1 MVKAPCC
8 ALQSA
13 TLNDCRPQQKFFFTN
28 DIFPRRLQ
36 QTTAAFVIRGMP
48 QGLVAEEGKEEKE
61 KDDQRK
67 LRTAAALLPSDGLVA
82 FSWVRVFAYC
92 NSKLEP

>member
-1 MVKAPCC
+1 MIVAP
-8 ALQSA
+8 S
-13 TLNDCRPQQKFFFTN
+13 KSFFSPTTFSL
-28 DIFPRRLQ
+28 RRLQ
-36 QTTAAFVIRGMP
+36 QTIAAFVIRGMP

-82 FSWVRVFAYC
+82 FSWVRVFAYY

>member
-1 MVKAPCC
+1 
-8 ALQSA
+8 
-13 TLNDCRPQQKFFFTN
+13 
-28 DIFPRRLQ
+28 
-36 QTTAAFVIRGMP
+36 MP

-82 FSWVRVFAYC
+82 FSWVRVFAYY

>member
-1 MVKAPCC
+1 MIVAPSKSFFSPTTFFPP
-8 ALQSA
+8 AVA
-13 TLNDCRPQQKFFFTN
+13 T
-28 DIFPRRLQ
+28 I
-36 QTTAAFVIRGMP
+36 AAFVIRGMP